1 MLSDLQRNL
10 DTINKI
16 YDGKVEAKGKIEFAD
31 FFGGGSGDNY
41 GGVGSYSGSGGTNS
55 DSAAFLPTVVPE
67 KSRLYTFISNM
78 YIVFSLLLSLYLSLF
93 QGDTFFFALFY
104 DNSKA

>member
-10 DTINKI
+10 DTINNI

-41 GGVGSYSGSGGTNS
+41 GGGGSYSGSGGTNS

-67 KSRLYTFISNM
+67 KSRLFAFISNM
-78 YIVFSLLLSLYLSLF
+78 YLVFSLLLSLYLYLF
-93 QGDTFFFALFY
+93 V
-104 DNSKA
+104 NP

>member
-41 GGVGSYSGSGGTNS
+41 GGGGSYGSSGGTNS

-67 KSRLYTFISNM
+67 KSRLFTFISNTNH
-78 YIVFSLLLSLYLSLF
+78 FSIALLSL
-93 QGDTFFFALFY
+93 
-104 DNSKA
+104 